1 MGYII
6 RTRDDF
12 LINGV
17 SALTVGLVTEMP
29 QPMPMAA
36 RRYADYS
43 AGSDF
48 DIAVDDNSFD
58 SIQYTIT
65 ARVIKKP
72 NNFNN
77 AEIYAF
83 LQGAKTLQ
91 LTRMPGYY
99 FRIQKVLGIEPVA
112 NRKYN
117 GNEQTYTIGFQ
128 LEPFKYHLSDEPITH
143 EGAGSTFYFQNAG
156 TRFSKPV
163 YTFTLSALSGLG
175 GFIVNNA
182 GVVISI
188 PENALTSTQFTV
200 DTERMIAYSGS
211 GNTQTNAMMYT
222 TGTFPFSASG
232 TNAMILNGILG
243 AVSIKLN
250 QRSY

>member
-6 RTRDDF
+6 KTRDDF

-43 AGSDF
+43 VGSDF

-65 ARVIKKP
+65 ARVIKSP

-112 NRKYN
+112 NIKYK
-117 GNEQTYTIGFQ
+117 GNEQTYNIGFQ
-128 LEPFKYHLSDEPITH
+128 LEPFKYHIADDPVTH
-143 EGAGSTFYFQNAG
+143 EGVGSTFTFQNAG
-156 TRFSKPV
+156 TRFCKPIYEITISGWNELGGMIVNGQGVTFNPAKTTLTSKITIDTEKMICYNASGGNCMLATTGKFPYFNV
-163 YTFTLSALSGLG
+163 GTNYVLLSGI
-175 GFIVNNA
+175 FA
-182 GVVISI
+182 
-188 PENALTSTQFTV
+188 
-200 DTERMIAYSGS
+200 
-211 GNTQTNAMMYT
+211 
-222 TGTFPFSASG
+222 SAK
-232 TNAMILNGILG
+232 
-243 AVSIKLN
+243 IKRN